1 MDTKIGKIVDKRYCF
16 IQPINTSILGQTYLA
31 ADTHRPGSPQCVVR
45 EIRLANF
52 TSENQGII
60 LSLFQAK
67 VENIFSLSQHE
78 GLPNL
83 LAYFEENNNI
93 YLVEDYIVGL
103 FLSEEL
109 AGGKSLLEFEVIKI
123 LKEILEIL
131 VFIHNQGETH
141 GKIKPGNLVRRIL
154 DGKLFLVNFGLE
166 REVQRI
172 LELNEEPL
180 TSEYPNQ
187 NNSDSL
193 VYIPLA
199 KNQQEIDKKNDIYAL
214 GIVAIQALT
223 GLSPQDLLQQKQV
236 DNTPGIEIPWQNLQV
251 CSLELSDII
260 DKMVSSQG
268 EQGYESAT
276 EVLAELSKISVS
288 SEFDTI
294 SKPETIIT
302 RLEEKEIPSLL
313 LQPKHINEVRSHK
326 STHPSPLPGGE
337 VRSGFGNGDLSKEPK
352 TFRRYWWGFRANYFD
367 KKNLLIGLAL
377 MTISGVAIACF
388 WQYQFIAKAEAMY
401 EQGKELAKQ
410 GKQQAAIA
418 SYTEALKLNPK
429 NASLYYQRGNSYYS
443 QKAYEKAIKDY
454 TAGIQIKPNYNDAY
468 YQRALVY
475 YELDDN
481 EKAITD
487 LTHALRINPDY
498 TKAYDKRGLIYSEIG
513 DYKNAI
519 QDYSQSI
526 RLNPQDSNTYI
537 NRGIARAMIGDRVGA
552 ISDYTQAIK
561 LNPNDVQAYYYRGK
575 SRFEMADYQGTIA
588 DYDRVLELKPDDAD
602 AYTNRC
608 SAYLNLANHP
618 SAIADC
624 QQAIEINPQDFLA
637 YHNLCI
643 VYFNL
648 GEYQKATENCSLA
661 IGIDNKNAKAYINR
675 GLAQS
680 ASGYLQGAIED
691 FTTAIKINPEDDITY
706 NHRGIIF
713 SEIGNYNQA
722 IRDFSQAIRL
732 NSNNAKAYYNR
743 GVILYELQD
752 IPAAIA
758 DFSKSAN
765 LFLEQGKIKDHQNSL
780 NMIEQ
785 LQ

>member
-1 MDTKIGKIVDKRYCF
+1 MMIGQIVDKRYSF
-16 IQPINTSILGQTYLA
+16 IQPISTNILGHTYLA
-31 ADTHRPGSPQCVVR
+31 ADTHRPGAPQCVVR
-45 EIRLANF
+45 EIRLGNF
-52 TSENQGII
+52 TSENQEII
-60 LSLFQAK
+60 LSLFKEK
-67 VENIFSLSQHE
+67 VEKIFSLSQHG

-166 REVQRI
+166 REIQRI
-172 LELNEEPL
+172 LELNQEPL
-180 TSEYPNQ
+180 ISENRNP

-193 VYIPLA
+193 LYIPLE
-199 KNQQEIDKKNDIYAL
+199 KNQQEVDKKSDIYAL
-214 GIVAIQALT
+214 GIIAIQALT
-223 GLSPQDLLQQKQV
+223 GLSPQDLFKQKQV
-236 DNTPGIEIPWQNLQV
+236 NNTPGIEIPWQSLEV
-251 CSLELSDII
+251 CSPALSDII

-268 EQGYESAT
+268 EQNYESAT
-276 EVLAELSKISVS
+276 EIISELSKISVPT
-288 SEFDTI
+288 ETNII
-294 SKPETIIT
+294 SKPERIIT
-302 RLEEKEIPSLL
+302 RAEEKEIPSPTP
-313 LQPKHINEVRSHK
+313 QPRHN
-326 STHPSPLPGGE
+326 
-337 VRSGFGNGDLSKEPK
+337 
-352 TFRRYWWGFRANYFD
+352 
-367 KKNLLIGLAL
+367 KKNILIVGSAL
-377 MTISGVAIACF
+377 ITITGVAIACI
-388 WQYQFIAKAEAMY
+388 WQYQFIARSQALYK
-401 EQGKELAKQ
+401 QGQELAKQ
-410 GKQQAAIA
+410 GKQEVAIA
-418 SYTEALKLNPK
+418 NYTEALKLKPK
-429 NASLYYQRGNSYYS
+429 NASIYYQRGNSYYS
-443 QKAYEKAIKDY
+443 QRAYEKAIKDY
-454 TAGIQIKPNYNDAY
+454 TAAIQIKVNYKDAY

-475 YELDDN
+475 YEQDDN

-487 LTHALRINPDY
+487 LTQTLRINPDY
-498 TKAYDKRGLIYSEIG
+498 TKAYDKRGLIYYEIG

-519 QDYSQSI
+519 EDYSQSI
-526 RLNPQDSNTYI
+526 RLNPKDSNTYI
-537 NRGIARAMIGDRVGA
+537 NRGIARDTIGDRAGA

-561 LNPNDVQAYYYRGK
+561 LNPNDVEAYHHRGK
-575 SRFEMADYQGTIA
+575 SRFEMADYEDAMA
-588 DYDRVLELKPDDAD
+588 DYDRALELKPDDAD

-624 QQAIEINPQDFLA
+624 QQAIEINRQDFLA

-643 VYFNL
+643 AYFNL
-648 GEYQKATENCSLA
+648 GEYQRATENCSIA
-661 IGIDNKNAKAYINR
+661 IGLDNKNAKAYINR
-675 GLAQS
+675 GLAQFS
-680 ASGYLQGAIED
+680 SGYLQGAIED
-691 FTTAIKINPEDDITY
+691 FTAAIEINPEDDLTY

-722 IRDFSQAIRL
+722 IKDFSEAIRL
-732 NSNNAKAYYNR
+732 NSSNAKAYYNR
-743 GVILYELQD
+743 GVIRHELQERS
-752 IPAAIA
+752 AAIA

-765 LFLEQGKIKDHQNSL
+765 LFLEQGKIKERQNSL